1 MLDSEFSD
9 EDHLHSNHIESEED
23 LPQDEDGGEGGD
35 QFDQRGEDEE
45 SKGREEKRTRNSKR
59 KDPPIDTTSLE
70 ALKRRIVHL
79 ETELEKKDD
88 LVEQLTNA
96 LETSQEEKEAKD
108 SELAQV
114 TQTLLPLAESLH
126 KMQEQLDE
134 RDAHQERERESV
146 EAQFADLVQQLEAA
160 REAIQKKEREIEVLQ
175 HENQHLKE
183 QIVIKKGSTS
193 PPSTS
198 EEENGDENDGN
209 VDRQSDVDIS
219 SDNRL
224 RQARMEGVDEEV
236 TETEEEY
243 EETMGEAAGPPVR
256 HQGKAEESVVEEEK
270 KSDPIDNFKEE
281 MEREYKKINESLQS
295 AEQFSLMF
303 SKRTR
308 ELTSNIYRIREVREL
323 EKEKGKIEESLAND
337 DESSADD
344 GFEQKIKSWPREM
357 VEKQLKHYR
366 DAFNSE
372 RKSLEEMEEEKSKV
386 EEELMSAKLEL
397 EQKQLEVATLQSGKE
412 QLEQYVAQLAEEMEN
427 ETSQMVSMKEQFQV
441 ETLKFADPDFSAYLE
456 SDSEGDTTE
465 GDDDAYRN
473 GQGSSALASP
483 AMSPIS
489 TPRGRGE
496 EGPNARMRDITK
508 RRSLNMDL
516 TSSGAVIAAKAKERS
531 KAAHVRSEDEDTA
544 TEGMYSED
552 ESREGTEGEEIIGK
566 YREEVSQ
573 LREELRTVREELQ
586 RAREERERKGTEMRA
601 QLEEKDGKIQLLEDE
616 LRRRNSEYENSVRRN
631 SELEEDGQTSMQEI
645 DVLKKELF
653 FSLAVAIK
661 LNLSLQGRKCN
672 VGIASLY
679 ESAAVLNKHHSE
691 WSEWILQQLMEAE
704 EPPEPRRGLRSLLFS
719 STSSRTTHRRSD
731 TSTAL

>member
-59 KDPPIDTTSLE
+59 KDPPLTQP
-70 ALKRRIVHL
+70 LKRRIVHL

-88 LVEQLTNA
+88 L
-96 LETSQEEKEAKD
+96 
-108 SELAQV
+108 
-114 TQTLLPLAESLH
+114 
-126 KMQEQLDE
+126 
-134 RDAHQERERESV
+134 
-146 EAQFADLVQQLEAA
+146 AQFADLVQQLEAA

-366 DAFNSE
+366 
-372 RKSLEEMEEEKSKV
+372 
-386 EEELMSAKLEL
+386 
-397 EQKQLEVATLQSGKE
+397 
-412 QLEQYVAQLAEEMEN
+412 
-427 ETSQMVSMKEQFQV
+427 
-441 ETLKFADPDFSAYLE
+441 
-456 SDSEGDTTE
+456 
-465 GDDDAYRN
+465 
-473 GQGSSALASP
+473 
-483 AMSPIS
+483 
-489 TPRGRGE
+489 
-496 EGPNARMRDITK
+496 
-508 RRSLNMDL
+508 
-516 TSSGAVIAAKAKERS
+516 
-531 KAAHVRSEDEDTA
+531 
-544 TEGMYSED
+544 
-552 ESREGTEGEEIIGK
+552 
-566 YREEVSQ
+566 
-573 LREELRTVREELQ
+573 
-586 RAREERERKGTEMRA
+586 
-601 QLEEKDGKIQLLEDE
+601 
-616 LRRRNSEYENSVRRN
+616 
-631 SELEEDGQTSMQEI
+631 
-645 DVLKKELF
+645 
-653 FSLAVAIK
+653 
-661 LNLSLQGRKCN
+661 
-672 VGIASLY
+672 
-679 ESAAVLNKHHSE
+679 
-691 WSEWILQQLMEAE
+691 
-704 EPPEPRRGLRSLLFS
+704 
-719 STSSRTTHRRSD
+719 
-731 TSTAL
+731 

>member
-23 LPQDEDGGEGGD
+23 LLQDEDGGEGGD
-35 QFDQRGEDEE
+35 QFDQRGEEEE
-45 SKGREEKRTRNSKR
+45 SKGREEKRARNSKR

-219 SDNRL
+219 DNRL

-366 DAFNSE
+366 VICFNSSVADSCDFFCGVSQE
-372 RKSLEEMEEEKSKV
+372 G
-386 EEELMSAKLEL
+386 ELTLWCAAGRLQLGAKE
-397 EQKQLEVATLQSGKE
+397 SG
-412 QLEQYVAQLAEEMEN
+412 
-427 ETSQMVSMKEQFQV
+427 
-441 ETLKFADPDFSAYLE
+441 
-456 SDSEGDTTE
+456 GD
-465 GDDDAYRN
+465 G
-473 GQGSSALASP
+473 G
-483 AMSPIS
+483 
-489 TPRGRGE
+489 GE
-496 EGPNARMRDITK
+496 EQGGGGAHVGQARARTETTGSGDATK
-508 RRSLNMDL
+508 RQ
-516 TSSGAVIAAKAKERS
+516 GAA
-531 KAAHVRSEDEDTA
+531 
-544 TEGMYSED
+544 
-552 ESREGTEGEEIIGK
+552 
-566 YREEVSQ
+566 
-573 LREELRTVREELQ
+573 
-586 RAREERERKGTEMRA
+586 RAIRGPACR
-601 QLEEKDGKIQLLEDE
+601 
-616 LRRRNSEYENSVRRN
+616 
-631 SELEEDGQTSMQEI
+631 
-645 DVLKKELF
+645 
-653 FSLAVAIK
+653 
-661 LNLSLQGRKCN
+661 
-672 VGIASLY
+672 GIAS
-679 ESAAVLNKHHSE
+679 A
-691 WSEWILQQLMEAE
+691 
-704 EPPEPRRGLRSLLFS
+704 RSF
-719 STSSRTTHRRSD
+719 TSSPSRVEHVEFMTSCGSSSISSQTNNRKWRTRRRRWFP
-731 TSTAL
+731 

>member
-366 DAFNSE
+366 VHSPALLQFASIPLQILVIFFFFLWCLSRGRADVVVCCRTPSTRSE
-372 RKSLEEMEEEKSKV
+372 RV
-386 EEELMSAKLEL
+386 W
-397 EQKQLEVATLQSGKE
+397 
-412 QLEQYVAQLAEEMEN
+412 
-427 ETSQMVSMKEQFQV
+427 
-441 ETLKFADPDFSAYLE
+441 
-456 SDSEGDTTE
+456 
-465 GDDDAYRN
+465 R
-473 GQGSSALASP
+473 
-483 AMSPIS
+483 
-489 TPRGRGE
+489 RWRRRR
-496 EGPNARMRDITK
+496 ARW
-508 RRSLNMDL
+508 RRSSCRP
-516 TSSGAVIAAKAKERS
+516 SSSSNRNNWKWRHY
-531 KAAHVRSEDEDTA
+531 KAARSSSSNTWPSLPRYRV
-544 TEGMYSED
+544 YSLFHFPSTFSPLSTSCD
-552 ESREGTEGEEIIGK
+552 SASLS
-566 YREEVSQ
+566 SQ
-573 LREELRTVREELQ
+573 TNNRKWRT
-586 RAREERERKGTEMRA
+586 
-601 QLEEKDGKIQLLEDE
+601 
-616 LRRRNSEYENSVRRN
+616 RRRRW
-631 SELEEDGQTSMQEI
+631 
-645 DVLKKELF
+645 F
-653 FSLAVAIK
+653 
-661 LNLSLQGRKCN
+661 
-672 VGIASLY
+672 
-679 ESAAVLNKHHSE
+679 
-691 WSEWILQQLMEAE
+691 
-704 EPPEPRRGLRSLLFS
+704 P
-719 STSSRTTHRRSD
+719 
-731 TSTAL
+731 